1 MYVPTAATL
10 VQASTA
16 SALSKF
22 NPVQPGLSEKCVS
35 WSCSF
40 AQWLPRCLQ
49 DKVAAPE
56 FRQLTFLQHTDPAA
70 ALNYRLPDVPT
81 SPCLGATHGLFLCQ
95 EAPTPSNTNLRAA
108 SASQF
113 HVLLLTPLHVTPRP
127 LTPLGRA
134 RLRSPGILCLTP
146 SGHLQEILSLACGP
160 QNALSSLWADRGAG
174 SPLSVHSLLL
184 GICCTEWGMPS

>member
-22 NPVQPGLSEKCVS
+22 NPVQPGLPEKRIS

-49 DKVAAPE
+49 DKVPAPE
-56 FRQLTFLQHTDPAA
+56 IRQLTFLQHTDPAA

-81 SPCLGATHGLFLCQ
+81 SSRLGATHGLFLCQ
-95 EAPTPSNTNLRAA
+95 EPPTPSIINLRAA
-108 SASQF
+108 STSQF
-113 HVLLLTPLHVTPRP
+113 HILLLTPLHVSLCP

-134 RLRSPGILCLTP
+134 RLRSRGILCLTL

-160 QNALSSLWADRGAG
+160 QNALSSLRADRGAG
-174 SPLSVHSLLL
+174 SLLSVHSLLL